1 MQGHKINQEGVKILI
16 SNLNSLPD
24 RHNFCCCCPVPIYII
39 IQSIIL
45 IIKEMDM
52 ITTIDNQVLCITII
66 LIYLQY
72 PSLTIITIDMDNI
85 TIDVND

>member
-1 MQGHKINQEGVKILI
+1 
-16 SNLNSLPD
+16 
-24 RHNFCCCCPVPIYII
+24 
-39 IQSIIL
+39 
-45 IIKEMDM
+45 M

-85 TIDVND
+85 TIDVNDWSSVD